1 MNEQTTN
8 DLKTNNLTKYRTE
21 VVELIRLCNLSRMPE
36 KIGEFIEQ
44 GVSVEQARE
53 VLMELLA
60 ERTKKTEIISTI
72 PQNSGEELMM
82 QVAKSRRHLK
92 YITKGEKQNE

>member
-1 MNEQTTN
+1 MG
-8 DLKTNNLTKYRTE
+8 KVISK
-21 VVELIRLCNLSRMPE
+21 MPE

-60 ERTKKTEIISTI
+60 ERTKKTEILSAI
-72 PQNSGEELMM
+72 PQNSGEDLMI
-82 QVAKSRRHLK
+82 QVARSRRS
-92 YITKGEKQNE
+92 

>member
-1 MNEQTTN
+1 MNEKTTN
-8 DLKTNNLTKYRTE
+8 DLETDNLTKYRTE
-21 VVELIRLCNLSRMPE
+21 VLELIRLCNLSRMPE

-60 ERTKKTEIISTI
+60 ERTKKTEILSAI
-72 PQNSGEELMM
+72 PRNSQEDLMT
-82 QVAKSRRHLK
+82 QVAKSRC
-92 YITKGEKQNE
+92 I